1 MKPLNALL
9 ISVLFLISCCPSTS
23 LNPLSDPNKSE
34 IDKELI
40 GHWKCTLEK
49 DEDCTLV
56 IGKKSRYKMEA
67 IGISHKSNSELDIVR
82 FPFFITISKKSTFIN
97 LRIEDFSDST
107 QKGDSGYI
115 FAKYNLIDEDTLLF
129 YLMSDEP
136 IISAVRSNRLKG
148 EITYK
153 KQVKGEGQD
162 NISPLKKPEI
172 DCVTVTDTSHNI
184 LDFIHSAD
192 QNQLFPEALEFKRIK

>member
-1 MKPLNALL
+1 MY
-9 ISVLFLISCCPSTS
+9 I
-23 LNPLSDPNKSE
+23 
-34 IDKELI
+34 IDKDAVNDPPVAMFYYAVPWE
-40 GHWKCTLEK
+40 
-49 DEDCTLV
+49 
-56 IGKKSRYKMEA
+56 EA
-67 IGISHKSNSELDIVR
+67 DTPV
-82 FPFFITISKKSTFIN
+82 
-97 LRIEDFSDST
+97 
-107 QKGDSGYI
+107 
-115 FAKYNLIDEDTLLF
+115 YNLIDEDTLLF

-153 KQVKGEGQD
+153 KQVKVEGQD

-192 QNQLFPEALEFKRIK
+192 QNQLFPEALEFKRIKYPHELIDVTKLFSILDNLDYRLTSIEETIKQIR